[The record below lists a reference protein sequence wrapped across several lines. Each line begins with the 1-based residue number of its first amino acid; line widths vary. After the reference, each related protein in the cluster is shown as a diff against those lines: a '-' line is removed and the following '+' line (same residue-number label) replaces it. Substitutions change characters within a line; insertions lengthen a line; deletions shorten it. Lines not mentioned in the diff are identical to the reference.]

1 MASTDQCVLFFRP
14 MEQIGRNSEL
24 HFPEETMFA
33 FFDRL
38 FIRTRDKAISATNNY
53 DGKIIVLHQ
62 A

>member
-1 MASTDQCVLFFRP
+1 

-38 FIRTRDKAISATNNY
+38 FIRTRDKAISTTNNY